1 MGELLYFIT
10 GFIIGTII
18 YKGFTLL
25 TTNNTLLAEFT
36 KLGIKIAK
44 KCIEITDKDINA
56 FDTRIEYLRYLT
68 DVVYD
73 EFIANLKELGL
84 YNKAKKYF
92 INDEEIHSFIK
103 TILYTHADKLY
114 IPLPAF
120 KDNED
125 EAIEEIDDDSNLD
138 DNIDIE
144 NEEELAKDEIAEMS
158 KDPEIIEET
167 DV

>member
-1 MGELLYFIT
+1 MRELLYFIS

-25 TTNNTLLAEFT
+25 TTNNTLLIEFT

-44 KCIEITDKDINA
+44 KCIDITDDDISA
-56 FDTRIEYLRYLT
+56 FDTRISYIRYLT

-73 EFIANLKELGL
+73 EFINNLKELGL

-103 TILYTHADKLY
+103 TILYTHADKLS
-114 IPLPAF
+114 IPLPTF

-125 EAIEEIDDDSNLD
+125 QAIEEIDDYNLND
-138 DNIDIE
+138 TIDIE
-144 NEEELAKDEIAEMS
+144 NEEELAKDEIAEMT
-158 KDPEIIEET
+158 KEPEIIEET